1 MPLILRTSADFGAL
15 IRDRRKALGLGQQE
29 LATRIGANRRW
40 VIDVEKGK
48 PRAEVGMILRA
59 LDALGVELT
68 ILDEGAS
75 PNDDV
80 VDAPDI
86 DAVIQRARKRRR

>member
-1 MPLILRTSADFGAL
+1 MILRTSADLGAL
-15 IRDRRKALGLGQQE
+15 IRDRRKTLGLDQEE
-29 LATRIGANRRW
+29 LASRIGANRRW

-59 LDALGVELT
+59 LGALGVTLT
-68 ILDEGAS
+68 VSADESLSG
-75 PNDDV
+75 DDV

-86 DAVIQRARKRRR
+86 DAVIERVRKKRR